1 MIGRREEISRI
12 GLCAV
17 LAATALLSSPAPARS
32 AVLLQYESTLPATPR
47 CGRPT
52 AVTIDAATSAIC
64 VTDEASQSIDIY
76 DAQDFHQFRTDDAA
90 KLAGPEDACLDD
102 EGGLVFTDAVP
113 GAGRTIRR
121 LDLFGEPL
129 PYAPE
134 RPQPDWCPGH
144 LIVTRDGNF
153 VSIDQRTGLITKH
166 AAETGALIWQL
177 ALAPD
182 DPEMQDLLG
191 RPAEAADG
199 SIYIP
204 GGRLRRVLVL
214 SADGAPLTTFG
225 VPGAKRGE
233 FAFPV
238 GVAFGSDATVLVLD
252 RMRHRVLAFDA
263 SHTFLGEYGR
273 LGEAPGSLY
282 HPVALAASADGRVLV
297 AQGYQGRIQ
306 AFRLIDTSPVS
317 RAPDLT
323 ASAVGDGASVSE

>member
-1 MIGRREEISRI
+1 MIGRREETSRI
-12 GLCAV
+12 GFVAV
-17 LAATALLSSPAPARS
+17 IIAATIGLAPAPARS
-32 AVLLQYESTLPATPR
+32 ALLLQYESTLPATPR
-47 CGRPT
+47 SGRPT

-64 VTDEASQSIDIY
+64 VTDEASQSIDLY
-76 DAQDFHQFRTDDAA
+76 DAQGFHQFRTDEAA
-90 KLAGPEDACLDD
+90 KLTGPQDACLDS

-113 GAGRTIRR
+113 GGGRTIRR

-129 PYAPE
+129 SYAPE

-144 LIVTRDGNF
+144 LIVTRDGDY
-153 VSIDQRTGLITKH
+153 VSIDQRTGLIAKH
-166 AAETGALIWQL
+166 AADSGALIWQL

-182 DPEMQDLLG
+182 DPDMQDLLG

-204 GGRLRRVLVL
+204 GGRLRRILVL

-233 FAFPV
+233 LTFPV
-238 GVAFGSDATVLVLD
+238 GVAFGCDATVLVLD
-252 RMRHRVLAFDA
+252 RMRHRVLVFDA

-297 AQGYQGRIQ
+297 AQGYQGRVQ
-306 AFRLIDTSPVS
+306 AFRLIDTNPVS

-323 ASAVGDGASVSE
+323 ASAAGDGASVSE